1 MAKVKFVKAVK
12 YDGVR
17 FPAHTPF
24 EVKDEELEAIKAA
37 GAIVLEGL
45 AVKPQLPPEDPKGS
59 NEHEEEDDKKD
70 EELEGDG
77 GEKETPEKPVI
88 DMEALTKMTT
98 NELKKFAADNNIK
111 VPANGA
117 KADVFNAIVAALN

>member
-12 YDGVR
+12 YEGVR

-24 EVKDEELEAIKAA
+24 GVKDEELEALKAA
-37 GAIVLEGL
+37 GAIVLESP

-59 NEHEEEDDKKD
+59 EDGKEDEDKKD
-70 EELEGDG
+70 EELEG
-77 GEKETPEKPVI
+77 GEGEEKNSEKPAV
-88 DMEALTKMTT
+88 DMTALTKMTT
-98 NELKKFAADNNIK
+98 NELKKFATDNNIT

-117 KADVFNAIVAALN
+117 KADVFNAIVAALG

>member
-12 YDGVR
+12 YEGVR

-24 EVKDEELEAIKAA
+24 EVKDEELEALKTA
-37 GAIVLEGL
+37 GAIVLEGP

-59 NEHEEEDDKKD
+59 ENGKEDEDKKD
-70 EELEGDG
+70 EELKG
-77 GEKETPEKPVI
+77 GEGEEGTPDKPAV
-88 DMEALTKMTT
+88 DMTALTKMTT
-98 NELKKFAADNNIK
+98 NELKKFAADNNIT

-117 KADVFNAIVAALN
+117 KADVFNAIVAALG